1 MVMAYKNFWLSYLVN
16 IVIVISLLLTV
27 AVGVI
32 MKWDRMLGWG
42 MFTYFIF
49 GLSIGLPNVA
59 MIVRRLRDSGKEW
72 AFIFFV
78 FIPLIG
84 PIILLVFM
92 CLPSKKNL
100 NRPI

>member
-1 MVMAYKNFWLSYLVN
+1 
-16 IVIVISLLLTV
+16 
-27 AVGVI
+27 